1 MKISFILNSV
11 LDATLNLLFPKL
23 CVGCKTPGDYLCG
36 NCLKELSILKIQSC
50 PNCRRKNFE
59 GEFCSEKCAKGFY
72 FDQLLVCMN
81 YGNDSLLKKLIVQ
94 FKYKFSEELI
104 EVLGKIIK
112 HQFVYFSHKFREGT
126 LAVPVPL
133 HKKRMNYRGFNQA
146 GLLAQYLSRCFGG
159 LEFCDCLWRENFYK
173 PQAKLGKSLRLQNVK
188 GTILLKEEFCK
199 DDSKDGFRNDFIKGK
214 TVILVDDVATTGST
228 LNECSRILK
237 NAGAKYVCGLVLA
250 RGL

>member
-1 MKISFILNSV
+1 MKIDFSLNFI
-11 LDATLNLLFPKL
+11 LNLLFPKL
-23 CVGCKTPGDYLCG
+23 CVGCKSPGDYLCG

-72 FDQLLVCMN
+72 FDQLLICMN
-81 YGNDSLLKKLIVQ
+81 YGRDSLLKKLIVQ
-94 FKYKFSEELI
+94 FKYKFSEELA

-112 HQFVYFSHKFREGT
+112 HQFAYFSHKFREGT

-146 GLLAQYLSRCFGG
+146 GLLAEYLTRCFCN
-159 LEFCDCLWRENFYK
+159 LEFCDCLQREKFHEA
-173 PQAKLGKSLRLQNVK
+173 QAKLEKSARITNVK
-188 GTILLKEEFCK
+188 NSISLNYKSF
-199 DDSKDGFRNDFIKGK
+199 SRNFVFNDFIRGK
-214 TVILVDDVATTGST
+214 TVILVDDVATTCST
-228 LNECSRILK
+228 LNECSRVLK

>member
-1 MKISFILNSV
+1 MKIDFSLNFI
-11 LDATLNLLFPKL
+11 LNLLFPKL
-23 CVGCKTPGDYLCG
+23 CVGCKFPGDYLCG

-59 GEFCSEKCAKGFY
+59 GEFCNEKCAKGFS
-72 FDQLLVCMN
+72 FDQLLICMN

-112 HQFVYFSHKFREGT
+112 HQFAYFSHKFCEGA
-126 LAVPVPL
+126 LAVPIPL

-146 GLLAQYLSRCFGG
+146 GLLAEYLTRCFCN
-159 LEFCDCLWRENFYK
+159 LEFYDCLQRENFYK
-173 PQAKLGKSLRLQNVK
+173 AQAKLGRSSRLQNVK
-188 GTILLKEEFCK
+188 GTISLKKEFK
-199 DDSKDGFRNDFIKGK
+199 NNFIRGK
-214 TVILVDDVATTGST
+214 TVILVDDVATTCST
-228 LNECSRILK
+228 LNECSRVLK

-250 RGL
+250 RGLARGL